1 MPPVVTPILLTV
13 GAVMVAFGVLLPL
26 YTFLGYPALLSLR
39 SGSRRDEETPSDPEE
54 WPQVTVAVPAYNEA
68 AQIRETIA
76 GLLELEYPADRIERV
91 IVSDAS
97 ADGTDDIVREYA
109 DQGVQLRRVEAR
121 GGKTV
126 AENEVAPTLAG
137 EIIVNTDASIRL
149 EPGAIKAL
157 VRYFADPT
165 VGVASGRDVSIE
177 NRHDEANAG
186 ETRYVNYE
194 MWLRDLETRAGGGIV
209 GASGSLYAIR
219 AELHRHVVPGHLS
232 RDFASALTARDHGY
246 RAVTVNEA
254 VCYVPRTHSLS
265 REYRRKVRT
274 ITRGME
280 TLGWKKHLLNPFR
293 HGVFAWMLFSHKV
306 CRWLVPVAAVALWL
320 GAVLVTLALGWTP
333 AAIALVAAL
342 IAGLALARIGL
353 NRPDDRPLPALLSLG
368 AFAAL
373 SNIAILRAW
382 FRAWRGAGQA
392 VWEPTRRKTA

>member
-1 MPPVVTPILLTV
+1 MSPAVTSILLGT
-13 GAVMVAFGVLLPL
+13 GAALVAFGVLLPL
-26 YTFLGYPALLSLR
+26 YTFLGYPALLGLKA
-39 SGSRRDEETPSDPEE
+39 GRREDDGAHPDPSP
-54 WPQVTVAVPAYNEA
+54 WPTVTVTVPAYNEA
-68 AQIRETIA
+68 AQIRDTIQ
-76 GLLELEYPADRIERV
+76 GLLELDYPAERIERV

-97 ADGTDDIVREYA
+97 SDGTDDIVREYA
-109 DQGVQLRRVEAR
+109 DQGIQLRRVESR
-121 GGKTV
+121 GGKTQ
-126 AENEVAPTLAG
+126 AENEVAPTLSG
-137 EIIVNTDASIRL
+137 EIIVNTDASIRWD
-149 EPGAIKAL
+149 PGAIKAL
-157 VRYFADPT
+157 VRRFDDPT

-219 AELHRHVVPGHLS
+219 AELHRHPVPGHLS
-232 RDFASALTARDHGY
+232 RDFASALTARDHGF

-254 VCYVPRTHSLS
+254 ICYVPRTHSLD

-280 TLGWKKHLLNPFR
+280 TLGWKRHLLNPFR

-306 CRWLVPVAAVALWL
+306 CRWLIPVAAVALWVGL
-320 GAVLVTLALGWTP
+320 VLTAVALQWPLAVAVLVGGLLVGLA
-333 AAIALVAAL
+333 VAW
-342 IAGLALARIGL
+342 AGLG
-353 NRPDDRPLPALLSLG
+353 RPDDRPLPKLLSLG
-368 AFAAL
+368 AFAVL

-382 FRAWRGAGQA
+382 YRAFRGAGQA

>member
-1 MPPVVTPILLTV
+1 MPSAVTPILLTV
-13 GAVMVAFGVLLPL
+13 GGLLVAFGVCLPI

-39 SGSRRDEETPSDPEE
+39 AIRRRERTPPPDPQE

-68 AQIRETIA
+68 AQIHDTIE
-76 GLLELEYPADRIERV
+76 GLMALDYPADRIERV

-97 ADGTDDIVREYA
+97 NDGTDDIVREYA
-109 DQGVQLRRVEAR
+109 DRGIQLRRVEAR

-126 AENEVAPTLAG
+126 AENEVAPTLSG

-149 EPGAIKAL
+149 EPSAIKAL

-219 AELHRHVVPGHLS
+219 AELHRHPVPGHLS

-320 GAVLVTLALGWTP
+320 GAVMLAAGFGSVP
-333 AAIALVAAL
+333 AVAAL
-342 IAGLALARIGL
+342 VVALVAGLALAWVGQA
-353 NRPDDRPLPALLSLG
+353 RPDERPLPSLLSLG

>member
-1 MPPVVTPILLTV
+1 MPSAVTPILLVV
-13 GAVMVAFGVLLPL
+13 GALLVAFGVLLPL

-39 SGSRRDEETPSDPEE
+39 SGGRRRRTPPPDPQE
-54 WPQVTVAVPAYNEA
+54 WPRVTVAVPAYNEA
-68 AQIRETIA
+68 AQIRDTIE
-76 GLLELEYPADRIERV
+76 GLLALDYPADRIERV

-97 ADGTDDIVREYA
+97 SDGTDEIVLEYA
-109 DQGVQLRRVEAR
+109 DRGIELKRVEAR

-126 AENEVAPTLAG
+126 AENVVAPSLNG

-149 EPGAIKAL
+149 EPDAVKAL

-219 AELHRHVVPGHLS
+219 AELHRHPVPGHLS

-306 CRWLVPVAAVALWL
+306 CRWLIPVAAVALWL
-320 GAVLVTLALGWTP
+320 GAVLVAAGLGWTP
-333 AAIALVAAL
+333 AVIALVVGL
-342 IAGLALARIGL
+342 VAGLGLAWVGQA
-353 NRPDDRPLPALLSLG
+353 RPDDRPLPGVLSLG

>member
-1 MPPVVTPILLTV
+1 MTPVLPILGLALTL
-13 GAVMVAFGVLLPL
+13 FGVALPV
-26 YTFLGYPALLSLR
+26 YAFIGYPVLLQLR
-39 SGSRRDEETPSDPEE
+39 PGHKRRRAAPPDPRE
-54 WPQVTVAVPAYNEA
+54 WPRVTVAVPVYNEVT
-68 AQIRETIA
+68 QIRDTIE
-76 GLLELEYPADRIERV
+76 GLLALDYPEDRIERV

-97 ADGTDDIVREYA
+97 SDGTDDVVRSYA
-109 DQGVQLRRVEAR
+109 DRGITLRRVESR

-126 AENEVAPTLAG
+126 AENEVAPLLGG

-149 EPGAIKAL
+149 DPGAVRAL
-157 VRYFADPT
+157 VRHFSDPT

-219 AELHRHVVPGHLS
+219 AELHRHPVPGHLS

-246 RAVTVNEA
+246 RAVSVNDA
-254 VCYVPRTHSLS
+254 VCYVPRTHSLH

-280 TLGWKKHLLNPFR
+280 TLGWKRHLLNPFR

-306 CRWLVPVAAVALWL
+306 CRWLIPVAAAALWAGL
-320 GAVLVTLALGWTP
+320 FVLALAYGWTAGAVVLVGALA
-333 AAIALVAAL
+333 AAL
-342 IAGLALARIGL
+342 LLARIGWS
-353 NRPDDRPLPALLSLG
+353 RPDDRPLPALLSLG
-368 AFAAL
+368 AFAVL
-373 SNIAILRAW
+373 SNLAILRAGY
-382 FRAWRGAGQA
+382 RAWRGTGQA
-392 VWEPTRRKTA
+392 IWEPTRRKTA

>member
-1 MPPVVTPILLTV
+1 MPPAVTSTLLGV
-13 GAVMVAFGVLLPL
+13 GGALVAFGVLLPL
-26 YTFLGYPALLSLR
+26 YTFFGYPALLAM
-39 SGSRRDEETPSDPEE
+39 RRRGGPAHDVSADPEP
-54 WPQVTVAVPAYNEA
+54 WPRVTVTVPAYNEA
-68 AQIRETIA
+68 AQIRDTIEA
-76 GLLELEYPADRIERV
+76 LLALDYPADRIERV

-97 ADGTDDIVREYA
+97 SDGTDDIVREYA
-109 DQGVQLRRVEAR
+109 DRGIQLRRVETR

-126 AENEVAPTLAG
+126 AENEVAPTLSG

-149 EPGAIKAL
+149 DPGAVKAL
-157 VRYFADPT
+157 VRRFADPT

-219 AELHRHVVPGHLS
+219 ADLHRHPVPGHLS
-232 RDFASALTARDHGY
+232 RDFASALTARDHGF

-254 VCYVPRTHSLS
+254 ICYVPRTHSLD

-280 TLGWKKHLLNPFR
+280 TLGWKRHLLDPFR

-306 CRWLVPVAAVALWL
+306 CRWLIPVAAVALWVGL
-320 GAVLVTLALGWTP
+320 VLVSLALRWTP
-333 AAIALVAAL
+333 AVVVLGVGLA
-342 IAGLALARIGL
+342 AGLGLAWLGL
-353 NRPDDRPLPALLSLG
+353 RRPEGRPLPRLLSLG
-368 AFAAL
+368 AFAVL

-382 FRAWRGAGQA
+382 VRAWRGAGQA
-392 VWEPTRRKTA
+392 VWEPTRRKS